1 MSLSLVLRK
10 ELLELRRSPVLL
22 LSMISLPATVVVV
35 PVALLAWLVRA
46 APEQAL
52 AFVTDVYG
60 VHEGGLSSSV
70 ASILARNWLPMFLV
84 LPVFLPILIAAQSI
98 GGERERRTLEPLLAT
113 PVSTLSIILGKSIA
127 ALVPALGITWMAAA
141 LFCAGMDLVVGRL
154 LLPDGAWLFGTL
166 VLSPLLAL
174 FGNAMAVVVSSRVLD
189 PRAAQNL
196 AATTVLPLLGLL
208 VVQLAGRIALG
219 PRFYAV
225 LAVGVLAADAVLIF
239 AAVRLFDR
247 ERLLTQ
253 WR

>member
-1 MSLSLVLRK
+1 MSAAIVLRK

-22 LSMISLPATVVVV
+22 LSMTSLPATVVIV
-35 PVALLAWLVRA
+35 PVGLLFWLVRA

-52 AFVTDVYG
+52 AFVTDIYG
-60 VHEGGLSSSV
+60 VHEGGLQAGV
-70 ASILARNWLPMFLV
+70 AAVLARNWLPMFLV
-84 LPVFLPILIAAQSI
+84 LPIFLPILLAAQSI

-113 PVSTLSIILGKSIA
+113 RVSTLSIILGKSVA
-127 ALVPALGITWMAAA
+127 ALVPALGITWVAAA
-141 LFCAGMDLVVGRL
+141 LFCAGIDAVVGRF
-154 LLPDGAWLFGTL
+154 LLPDAAWLFGTL

-219 PRFYAV
+219 PRFYFV
-225 LAVGVLAADAVLIF
+225 LALGVALADVALVF

>member
-1 MSLSLVLRK
+1 MSTALVLRK

-22 LSMISLPATVVVV
+22 LSMASLPATVVIV
-35 PVALLAWLVRA
+35 PVALLAWLVHA

-52 AFVTDVYG
+52 AFVTDIYG
-60 VHEGGLSSSV
+60 VHSDGPMAGV
-70 ASILARNWLPMFLV
+70 AAVLARNWLPMFLV
-84 LPVFLPILIAAQSI
+84 LPIFLPILLAAQSI

-127 ALVPALGITWMAAA
+127 ALVPALIITWLAAA
-141 LFCAGMDLVVGRL
+141 LFCLGMDLVVGRF
-154 LLPDGAWLFGTL
+154 LLPDEAWLFGTL

-219 PRFYAV
+219 PRFYVV
-225 LAVGVLAADAVLIF
+225 LALGVAAADVALVFI
-239 AAVRLFDR
+239 AVRLFDR